1 MFYETRN
8 INKQPSGMSF
18 KKDLTSVTFFLS
30 RDFSHWTRFFGFN
43 FLHVESWFI
52 WKFSKLL

>member
-30 RDFSHWTRFFGFN
+30 RDFSHWTRF
-43 FLHVESWFI
+43 SWFLFFAC
-52 WKFSKLL
+52 WVLVYLREML